1 MGHAAKKG
9 DGKPEF
15 CRAIANRIEDWCN
28 ESVPYFE
35 QFTLSLSTSK
45 AMIRTLRCQA
55 CLIEDLFADGYDF
68 ILTAR
73 FQSDPLERRFGQYRQ
88 MSGGRF
94 LVGLKD
100 TIISEKIIKIKR
112 LLKEGIDIDEEVK
125 VTGTGE
131 MEIMKLKKEIDSL
144 GISLDTLMLSPDS
157 REVAV
162 HIAGYTAKKFLKS
175 VTKKIESS
183 FCCKINITG
192 CIDLEN
198 TDHEYLI
205 TLNRGGLTV
214 PSSSLVNYVCDAFA
228 VLSATENVLNRSKLT
243 ARNAATEAL
252 SYLMGCCDFTCEKHK
267 VKGQKVVLSTVINVF
282 FSITDEK
289 YPLHQ
294 SGKITWCPSRSE
306 KEKHNFVV
314 IFLNYLKVI

>member
-1 MGHAAKKG
+1 
-9 DGKPEF
+9 
-15 CRAIANRIEDWCN
+15 
-28 ESVPYFE
+28 
-35 QFTLSLSTSK
+35 
-45 AMIRTLRCQA
+45 MIRTLRCQA

-68 ILTAR
+68 ILTAC
-73 FQSDPLERRFGQYRQ
+73 FQSDPLERCFGQYRQ
-88 MSGGRF
+88 MRGGNF
-94 LVGLKD
+94 LVGLKN
-100 TIISEKIIKIKR
+100 TISEKIIKIKS

-183 FCCKINITG
+183 CCCKIHITG

-198 TDHEYLI
+198 PDHEYLI

-214 PSSSLVNYVCDAFA
+214 LLQ
-228 VLSATENVLNRSKLT
+228 VL
-243 ARNAATEAL
+243 
-252 SYLMGCCDFTCEKHK
+252 
-267 VKGQKVVLSTVINVF
+267 
-282 FSITDEK
+282 
-289 YPLHQ
+289 
-294 SGKITWCPSRSE
+294 
-306 KEKHNFVV
+306 
-314 IFLNYLKVI
+314 

>member
-1 MGHAAKKG
+1 MLQKMMVS

-15 CRAIANRIEDWCN
+15 CRAIADCIENWCN

-45 AMIRTLRCQA
+45 AMIQTLRCQA
-55 CLIEDLFADGYDF
+55 CLIEDLFANGYGF

-73 FQSDPLERRFGQYRQ
+73 FQSDPLERRFDQYRQ
-88 MSGGRF
+88 MSGGRL

-100 TIISEKIIKIKR
+100 TIISEKIIKIKS
-112 LLKEGIDIDEEVK
+112 LLKEGIDINEEVK

-162 HIAGYTAKKFLKS
+162 HIAGYTTKKFLKS
-175 VTKKIESS
+175 VTKKIGSS
-183 FCCKINITG
+183 YCCKIHITG

-198 TDHEYLI
+198 PDYEYLI
-205 TLNRGGLTV
+205 TLNQGGLTA

-243 ARNAATEAL
+243 ARNSAKEAL

-267 VKGQKVVLSTVINVF
+267 VEGQNVVLSTVINVF
-282 FSITDEK
+282 FNNRRKISTASIRKDNVVSFK
-289 YPLHQ
+289 
-294 SGKITWCPSRSE
+294 KR
-306 KEKHNFVV
+306 KRKHNFVV
-314 IFLNYLKVI
+314 IFLNYLIVI

>member
-15 CRAIANRIEDWCN
+15 CHAIADWIENWCN

-35 QFTLSLSTSK
+35 QFTLSQSTSK

-55 CLIEDLFADGYDF
+55 CLIEDLFVNGYDF
-68 ILTAR
+68 IMTAR
-73 FQSDPLERRFGQYRQ
+73 FQSDPLERRLGQYRQ
-88 MSGGRF
+88 MSGRF

-100 TIISEKIIKIKR
+100 TISEKIIKIKS
-112 LLKEGIDIDEEVK
+112 LLKEGIGIDEEVK

-131 MEIMKLKKEIDSL
+131 MEIMKLKKEIVSL
-144 GISLDTLMLSPDS
+144 GISLATLMLSPDS

-175 VTKKIESS
+175 VTKKSRVY
-183 FCCKINITG
+183 CCKIHITG

-198 TDHEYLI
+198 PDHEYLI

-228 VLSATENVLNRSKLT
+228 VLSVTENVLNRSKLT
-243 ARNAATEAL
+243 ARNAAKEAL
-252 SYLMGCCDFTCEKHK
+252 SYLMGCCDFTCGKHK
-267 VKGQKVVLSTVINVF
+267 VEGQKVVLSTVINVF
-282 FSITDEK
+282 FNNRR
-289 YPLHQ
+289 
-294 SGKITWCPSRSE
+294 KISTASVR
-306 KEKHNFVV
+306 KDNVV
-314 IFLNYLKVI
+314 SFKKRKRET